1 MAQTSAND
9 TVVLAGS
16 GTSITD
22 SAGDVWTLTA
32 GAQVAFDGSTIGET
46 SNAIELAFVGGVVW
60 QENSSSNWY
69 TMADNGGTAF
79 TATGPTATSPLPGAS
94 SPAPSAPLATN
105 PPVTNPPAAN
115 PPASAPVSSGTRDPS
130 QVPFASDS
138 VFNLPLGSGAQWQ
151 QNAQLASAN
160 AYINTAS
167 ASGYNEN
174 IYTGTGNDPLVT
186 VTNTAGAGGTP
197 GTFQVHIPAGA
208 QPAPGGDNTL
218 SIDDTTNGTWY
229 SFGGFQWTGSN
240 SATVAQGSAESDSG
254 SGIAD
259 ANSDWDEGV
268 GTLRESDLQS
278 GTIDHML
285 RVELP
290 TDMLQ
295 SVTNSAYQ
303 LASYAWPQT
312 QEDGNGPSLY
322 TGTVPFGVTIGIPA
336 GVAEPADVAAN
347 AGANMLWHALQD
359 HGAMVRDS
367 AGGGNTVTFQAD
379 QNVSPGDPLIQGM
392 EQFSSQI
399 IGATQILTNQGPN
412 SVNGGGT
419 PIVPL
424 DPPPSDAS
432 GGSASSSS
440 AAAPSGTA
448 SNQIILPTTGG
459 SSTVSQNQISVV
471 ATTGDQILFVSGSG
485 DQFAL
490 SGGTETITDTGGGNT
505 YVLPAA
511 GNGSDAFT
519 SNILTNGDTIDLTA
533 ALAATSWDG
542 SAGTLQNYLSVASS
556 GQNAELTI
564 AATAGGAGTTIATI
578 AGAGG
583 AALSDILAHAVT

>member
-79 TATGPTATSPLPGAS
+79 TATGPTTTSPLPGAS

-347 AGANMLWHALQD
+347 AGEAVARLEQQLAIDAPFIGEHD
-359 HGAMVRDS
+359 
-367 AGGGNTVTFQAD
+367 GG
-379 QNVSPGDPLIQGM
+379 
-392 EQFSSQI
+392 
-399 IGATQILTNQGPN
+399 
-412 SVNGGGT
+412 
-419 PIVPL
+419 
-424 DPPPSDAS
+424 
-432 GGSASSSS
+432 
-440 AAAPSGTA
+440 
-448 SNQIILPTTGG
+448 
-459 SSTVSQNQISVV
+459 
-471 ATTGDQILFVSGSG
+471 
-485 DQFAL
+485 
-490 SGGTETITDTGGGNT
+490 
-505 YVLPAA
+505 
-511 GNGSDAFT
+511 
-519 SNILTNGDTIDLTA
+519 
-533 ALAATSWDG
+533 
-542 SAGTLQNYLSVASS
+542 
-556 GQNAELTI
+556 
-564 AATAGGAGTTIATI
+564 I
-578 AGAGG
+578 AGAGDDAGFG
-583 AALSDILAHAVT
+583 AGAEGGGIDQHIIVFGGHCGHQIGEVLAVEKIVEGHNG

>member
-1 MAQTSAND
+1 VQ
-9 TVVLAGS
+9 AGS
-16 GTSITD
+16 GASITD
-22 SAGDVWTLTA
+22 NAGDVWTLTS
-32 GAQVAFDGSTIGET
+32 GAQVAFDGSTVGET

-60 QENSSSNWY
+60 QENSSGKWY
-69 TMADNGGTAF
+69 TMADSGGTAY
-79 TATGPTATSPLPGAS
+79 TATGPITTSPLPSGS
-94 SPAPSAPLATN
+94 SPNPSPAPASTPPAST
-105 PPVTNPPAAN
+105 PPVAN
-115 PPASAPVSSGTRDPS
+115 PPASPPPSSGTRDPS

-151 QNAQLASAN
+151 QNGQLASAN

-174 IYTGTGNDPLVT
+174 IYTGSGSDPLVT
-186 VTNTAGAGGTP
+186 VTNFAGAGGTP

-208 QPAPGGDNTL
+208 QPAPGSDGTL
-218 SIDDTTNGTWY
+218 SVDDTTNGTWY
-229 SFGGFQWTGSN
+229 SFGGFHWTGSN

-259 ANSDWDEGV
+259 DNSDWDEGV
-268 GTLRESDLQS
+268 GTLRESDLQA

-290 TDMLQ
+290 TSMLE
-295 SVTNSAYQ
+295 SVSNSAYQ

-322 TGTVPFGVTIGIPA
+322 SGTVPFGVTIGIPA
-336 GVAEPADVAAN
+336 YVAEPANVAAN
-347 AGANMLWHALQD
+347 PGANMLWQALQD

-367 AGGGNTVTFQAD
+367 GGGGNTVTFQAD
-379 QNVSPGDPLIQGM
+379 QNVSPDDPLIQGM
-392 EQFSSQI
+392 EQYSSEI

-440 AAAPSGTA
+440 VAASSQITLPATGA
-448 SNQIILPTTGG
+448 ST
-459 SSTVSQNQISVV
+459 TVSQSQISVV
-471 ATTGDQILFVSGSG
+471 ATTGDQMLFISGSG
-485 DQFAL
+485 DQISL
-490 SGGTETITDTGGGNT
+490 SGGSETITDTGGGNT

-511 GNGSDAFT
+511 GNGSDTFT
-519 SNILTNGDTIDLTA
+519 SNILTAGDTLDLTA
-533 ALAATSWDG
+533 ALAATDWDG
-542 SAGTLQNYLSVASS
+542 STGTLQNYLTVGSS
-556 GQNAELTI
+556 GQNAVLTI
-564 AATAGGAGTTIATI
+564 APTSGGAGTTIATI

-583 AALSDILAHAVT
+583 AALSDILAHAIT